1 MAWLNGH
8 IEHDW
13 FNRPVPKNVRL
24 GSNVY
29 VESAYGF
36 AAFFSEQ
43 DPGLAMEEGSGAYG
57 LTSFF
62 VGPAGRVQVGAY
74 TCLNSAAIC
83 CEDHVRIGA
92 HCLVA
97 WGAVITDL
105 SVPSLESIDLR
116 RRALMETASDP
127 ARRLR
132 PMAPVMP
139 VIIEDNVWVG
149 FHSVINAGVQIGRG
163 SVVGCKTII
172 TQDVPPYSVMVG
184 NPARLLFR
192 LEPDDTPEMRRA
204 ALEEFGLAPLVAH
217 DSGREHTN

>member
-29 VESAYGF
+29 VESAYEF

-43 DPGLAMEEGSGAYG
+43 DPGITMEEGSGA
-57 LTSFF
+57 
-62 VGPAGRVQVGAY
+62 
-74 TCLNSAAIC
+74 
-83 CEDHVRIGA
+83 
-92 HCLVA
+92 
-97 WGAVITDL
+97 WGA
-105 SVPSLESIDLR
+105 
-116 RRALMETASDP
+116 
-127 ARRLR
+127 
-132 PMAPVMP
+132 
-139 VIIEDNVWVG
+139 
-149 FHSVINAGVQIGRG
+149 VINAGVQIGRG

-192 LEPDDTPEMRRA
+192 PEPDNTPEMRRA

-217 DSGREHTN
+217 DRGREHTN